1 MASEC
6 EIVAASIKLAG
17 SSDLILCS
25 VYRPPNSSLEY
36 LQELRTYVCKDLE
49 HLIKEYGDLPMW
61 IGGDMR
67 LPNIDWQN
75 NSAKS
80 GSYPISFCNTF
91 LELLNNFCFM

>member
-61 IGGDMR
+61 IGGDMN
-67 LPNIDWQN
+67 LLNISD
-75 NSAKS
+75 SC
-80 GSYPISFCNTF
+80 PISFCNTF
-91 LELLNNFCFM
+91 LELLNNFGFT